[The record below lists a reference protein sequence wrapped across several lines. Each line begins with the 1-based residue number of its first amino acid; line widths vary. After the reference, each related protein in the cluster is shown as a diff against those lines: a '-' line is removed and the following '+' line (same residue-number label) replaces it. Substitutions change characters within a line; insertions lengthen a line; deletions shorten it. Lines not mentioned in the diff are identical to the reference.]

1 MKKNIHPEYHTIKVV
16 MTDGSSFETK
26 STYGKEGD
34 SLRLDVDTLSHPA
47 WTGVH
52 RLMDSG
58 GQLSKFTSRYK
69 GFGLKSE

>member
-1 MKKNIHPEYHTIKVV
+1 MKKGIHPNYHTINVV

-34 SLRLDVDTLSHPA
+34 TLRLDVDMHSHPA

-58 GQLSKFTSRYK
+58 GQLSKFASRYK
-69 GFGLKSE
+69 GFGLKQD